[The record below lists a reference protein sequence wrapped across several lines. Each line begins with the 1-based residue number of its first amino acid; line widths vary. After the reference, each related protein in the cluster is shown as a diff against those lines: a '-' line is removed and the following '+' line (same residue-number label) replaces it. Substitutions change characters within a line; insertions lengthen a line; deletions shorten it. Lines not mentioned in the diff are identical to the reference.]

1 MPAKP
6 AKPKRPGRPR
16 KQRTAGGLTQVEVAN
31 RSGCSQSTV
40 SRLTARG
47 VLAFRDDG
55 LYPED
60 APDTV
65 RAYMTASD
73 EKDEELSDLERQLTE
88 ARRDK
93 VRADARLREME
104 VEHESGRF
112 IERKEVERAVT
123 DAMSVTL
130 AVLRSV
136 PQRTA
141 LELQCKC
148 RDAAATDKVISV
160 EVERAI
166 SEMKR
171 VLQRLTT
178 EAAA

>member
-1 MPAKP
+1 MP
-6 AKPKRPGRPR
+6 PKRKKPGRPP

-47 VLAFRDDG
+47 VLSLRSDG

-60 APDTV
+60 APETV
-65 RAYMTASD
+65 RAYMTASE
-73 EKDEELSDLERQLTE
+73 EKGEELSELERQLTE

-104 VEHESGRF
+104 VELESGRF
-112 IERKEVERAVT
+112 VERKEVERAVT
-123 DAMSVTL
+123 DAMAVTL
-130 AVLRSV
+130 AVLRST

-171 VLQRLTT
+171 VLQGLLV
-178 EAAA
+178 EAA

>member
-1 MPAKP
+1 MTP
-6 AKPKRPGRPR
+6 KPKRLGRPP

-31 RSGCSQSTV
+31 RAGCSQSTV
-40 SRLTARG
+40 SRLTARR
-47 VLAFRDDG
+47 VLALRDDG

-65 RAYMTASD
+65 RAYMTASE
-73 EKDEELSDLERQLTE
+73 EKDEAVSELERQLTE

-112 IERKEVERAVT
+112 IERKEVERAVV
-123 DAMSVTL
+123 DAMAVTL

-148 RDAAATDKVISV
+148 RDRKST
-160 EVERAI
+160 
-166 SEMKR
+166 
-171 VLQRLTT
+171 RLNSSHSQ
-178 EAAA
+178 

>member
-1 MPAKP
+1 MGIGSRK
-6 AKPKRPGRPR
+6 PGRPP
-16 KQRTAGGLTQVEVAN
+16 KQRNAGGLTQVEVAN

-47 VLAFRDDG
+47 VLSIRDDG
-55 LYPED
+55 RYPED

-65 RAYMTASD
+65 RAYMAASE
-73 EKDEELSDLERQLTE
+73 EKGEELSELERQLTE

-104 VEHESGRF
+104 VELESGRF
-112 IERKEVERAVT
+112 VERKEVERAVT
-123 DAMSVTL
+123 DAMTVTL

-148 RDAAATDKVISV
+148 RDAAATDKAISV

-171 VLQRLTT
+171 VLQGLIV
-178 EAAA
+178 EAA